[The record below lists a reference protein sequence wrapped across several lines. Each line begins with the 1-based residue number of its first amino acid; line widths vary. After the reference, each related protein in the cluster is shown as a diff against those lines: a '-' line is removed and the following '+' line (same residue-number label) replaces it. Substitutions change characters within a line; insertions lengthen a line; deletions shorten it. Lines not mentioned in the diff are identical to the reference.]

1 MMLRGDGPGESAPR
15 TGPVCTKRQFQ
26 GMTTVEPRQTR
37 PVHCGSDGAAR
48 GSGEGGRMECLAVIA
63 VSSALI
69 FVRLAMMQDLNP
81 FLWGALAVAV
91 YTGPPLF
98 MIYRGVT

>member
-1 MMLRGDGPGESAPR
+1 
-15 TGPVCTKRQFQ
+15 
-26 GMTTVEPRQTR
+26 
-37 PVHCGSDGAAR
+37 
-48 GSGEGGRMECLAVIA
+48 MECLAVIA

-69 FVRLAMMQDLNP
+69 FARLAMMQELNP

-98 MIYRGVT
+98 MIYRGATWLDAPWVWASSFIGLFLLFVAQTIVAERKRYRNRGAVAKGKGKKRKRA

>member
-1 MMLRGDGPGESAPR
+1 
-15 TGPVCTKRQFQ
+15 
-26 GMTTVEPRQTR
+26 
-37 PVHCGSDGAAR
+37 
-48 GSGEGGRMECLAVIA
+48 MECLAVIA

-98 MIYRGVT
+98 MIYRGVTWLDAPWVWASSFIGLFLLFVAQTIVAERKRYRNRGPAAKGKGKGKKRKRA